1 MILFDDVTKVYHL
14 RNLNKRVLNRISFT
28 IKRGE
33 SIGVCGA
40 NGAGKSTLLRLISG
54 VERPTE
60 GRIERGMSVSW
71 PIGFASCFI
80 FSLSG
85 ADNVR
90 FIARIYGRSVEETLA
105 FVEDYAEL
113 GSYLY
118 QPVATYSAGMAA
130 RLAFG
135 VSLAIDFDCYLV
147 DEITAVGDE
156 RFRVKSE
163 EALRARRDRGSLVMT
178 SHSAETLRAYCQRG
192 AVLYGG
198 TLAFYDTV
206 DEAIEVHNGL
216 QSLHRE

>member
-1 MILFDDVTKVYHL
+1 VIVFEDVTKVYHL
-14 RNLNKRVLNRISFT
+14 RNLNKLVLNRISFS
-28 IKRGE
+28 IGRGE
-33 SIGVCGA
+33 SIGICGA

-60 GRIERGMSVSW
+60 GRIRREMTVSW

-90 FIARIYGRSVEETLA
+90 FIARIYGRSIDDTLA

-113 GSYLY
+113 GRYLY

-156 RFRVKSE
+156 RFRIKSE
-163 EALRARRDRGSLVMT
+163 EALRARREHGSLVMT

-198 TLAFYDTV
+198 TLAFYETV

-216 QSLHRE
+216 QALDKE